1 MAPENLLKLFTTEV
15 INKNIF
21 KTNTFSITKGKRTGK
36 GKTEKYFGSWTANEW
51 VVNNLIEQES

>member
-36 GKTEKYFGSWTANEW
+36 GKTEKYFGS
-51 VVNNLIEQES
+51 